1 MRWIGIW
8 RRKLPNFWRILT
20 MLLRYR
26 GLCTTS
32 VATRERSKFRI
43 SNVQVSTGLRFKSFS
58 ATLLRKCRWVWLT
71 SCNKN
76 MQWKYLARPKNELVL
91 ELQHFRWTRSV
102 WQNLANQLTRYTY
115 VYIYIYMFKYLRYT
129 DMFIRIHISITIWVL
144 LISTASPYDSM
155 KFVEVT
161 TGHYSSERVAL
172 LFKPG
177 TYAAGSE
184 KADCFGGLL
193 LAVVFSLFFSKV
205 FKGWGFL
212 FF

>member
-32 VATRERSKFRI
+32 VDTRERSKFRI

-115 VYIYIYMFKYLRYT
+115 VYIYICLNILDIRTCSYASTYPSQSECCWSQLLHHMTRWNLLRSPQDT
-129 DMFIRIHISITIWVL
+129 TALSVL
-144 LISTASPYDSM
+144 PCCSNLEPMLLGQKKLT
-155 KFVEVT
+155 VLV
-161 TGHYSSERVAL
+161 VCCWL
-172 LFKPG
+172 LF
-177 TYAAGSE
+177 
-184 KADCFGGLL
+184 
-193 LAVVFSLFFSKV
+193 SLFFFSKV

>member
-1 MRWIGIW
+1 MFLLWCNVPPCSIFWTKNLVQHFPGSRYGAQFLTKILIADDIIISETTLKNRWYQKLLSINDLESFSNLNCYATFLGAIRFWHARMRWIGIW

-20 MLLRYR
+20 MLLSYS

-32 VATRERSKFRI
+32 VAARERSKFRI
-43 SNVQVSTGLRFKSFS
+43 SNAQVSTGLRFKSYS

-115 VYIYIYMFKYLRYT
+115 IYICLN
-129 DMFIRIHISITIWVL
+129 I
-144 LISTASPYDSM
+144 
-155 KFVEVT
+155 
-161 TGHYSSERVAL
+161 
-172 LFKPG
+172 
-177 TYAAGSE
+177 
-184 KADCFGGLL
+184 
-193 LAVVFSLFFSKV
+193 
-205 FKGWGFL
+205 
-212 FF
+212 